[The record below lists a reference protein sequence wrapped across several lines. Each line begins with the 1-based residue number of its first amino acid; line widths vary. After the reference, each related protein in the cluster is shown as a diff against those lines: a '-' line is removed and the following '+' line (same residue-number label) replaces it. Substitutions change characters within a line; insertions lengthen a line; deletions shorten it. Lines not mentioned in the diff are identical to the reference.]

1 VKPVRAGLL
10 RNKVTL
16 QAPAASETFDSFSQ
30 PIQSWTTIGTFFAWI
45 RPLMGREAVV
55 AKQVK
60 AEATHGITMNWLGS
74 SVSPNPTYQILY
86 NGRVFGI
93 IQVINVEE
101 RNIQYD
107 IIAQEIQQTG
117 QV

>member
-30 PIQSWTTIGTFFAWI
+30 PIQSWT
-45 RPLMGREAVV
+45 
-55 AKQVK
+55 
-60 AEATHGITMNWLGS
+60 TMNWLGS